1 MMLPGTG
8 WREAGSTSCRGRT
21 DEKSLLRM
29 ASVGTNRIRP
39 AGFVFRHHL
48 IRFRTASPQP
58 PTS

>member
-1 MMLPGTG
+1 MLPAE
-8 WREAGSTSCRGRT
+8 RFLAQ
-21 DEKSLLRM
+21 
-29 ASVGTNRIRP
+29 P